1 VQASGSSAHL
11 ERKTYIPP
19 SWSKQLH
26 PMIERLTSLAA
37 FAAYQSTVVL
47 GIALLPLALAARR
60 LGVTVPV
67 HRLIERMKSAYQN
80 DN

>member
-1 VQASGSSAHL
+1 MQAPGSTAHP

-26 PMIERLTSLAA
+26 PMFERLTSLAA

-60 LGVTVPV
+60 LGVTLPV
-67 HRLIERMKSAYQN
+67 HRLIERTESAYQN
-80 DN
+80 DD